1 MGEKKLTI
9 TLDEQ
14 LAKELET
21 IARELKEKKS
31 HLIAKALIYYFD
43 YLDVKIAEER
53 LKRLEKGKTKTISA
67 EEVYKRL
74 NL

>member
-21 IARELKEKKS
+21 IARKLNKK
-31 HLIAKALIYYFD
+31 KYYFD
-43 YLDVKIAEER
+43 YLDVKVAEER
-53 LKRLEKGKTKTISA
+53 LKRLEKGKTETISA
-67 EEVYKRL
+67 EEAYKRL
-74 NL
+74 SL